1 MVSMKFI
8 LLALTLGA
16 LTVPAA
22 YAQAACR
29 SDAAPY
35 RDFDFWVG
43 TWSDF
48 DVENEKN
55 GETTVTL
62 EGRGCLLLEKWT
74 SNNGATGAAMMFYD
88 QDARNWRRIWRSA
101 GHQIEATGGRDEDGN
116 MVLVG
121 DATHLASGD
130 TFPIRARWQAQPE
143 AVIEVSIE
151 RLDPETDAY
160 SAWAKLV
167 HRPR

>member
-1 MVSMKFI
+1 MFGMRSI
-8 LLALTLGA
+8 LLALMFGA
-16 LTVPAA
+16 LAMPTA

-43 TWSDF
+43 AWSDF
-48 DVENEKN
+48 DSENEKT
-55 GETTVTL
+55 GDTTVTL
-62 EGRGCLLLEKWT
+62 EGRGCLVLEKWT

-88 QDARNWRRIWRSA
+88 KDEKNWRRIWRSA
-101 GHQIEATGGRDEDGN
+101 GHHIEATGGRDEDGN
-116 MVLVG
+116 MVLIG
-121 DATHLASGD
+121 EATHLASGD
-130 TFPIRARWQAQPE
+130 KFPIRASWQVQPE
-143 AVIEVSIE
+143 AVVEVSIE
-151 RLDPETDAY
+151 RLDTETNAY